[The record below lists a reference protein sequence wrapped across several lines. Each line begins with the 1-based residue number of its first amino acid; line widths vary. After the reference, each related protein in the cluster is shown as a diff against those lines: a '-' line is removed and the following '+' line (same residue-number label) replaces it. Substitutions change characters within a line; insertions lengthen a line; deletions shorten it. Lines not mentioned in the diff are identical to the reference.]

1 MSQKKIITYYTKYNQ
16 RSASVRERF
25 YKYIPFLRN
34 NSIDVELKPLIDDDL
49 FKSRIIKGKNLNLI
63 LFLNIFK
70 RILNVIFQKKNVVII
85 QYELLPYF
93 PSILEYY
100 LSIRKIPYI
109 IDIDDAIFH
118 YYDKSDNFL
127 VNLFFKKKFYK
138 IFSSAKAV
146 FAGNDYLYKKSKKL
160 GSKNSYIFPTLVD
173 NSKKNTKNKN
183 DKFTVIWIGSP
194 STTKYLNDLKMYV
207 EKIANKHNINFL
219 IVGSKDC
226 IIEASINIKFVEWS
240 LKLQDEYI
248 SKCHVGI
255 MPLRNTFW
263 EKGKCGYKLLQYMK
277 NELPILASPVGVN
290 KNILDHGNNGYFI
303 RNKNEWE
310 KYILKLKNNSI
321 LRKKMGHNGK
331 KKILSEYNI
340 KVYQKKY
347 LEIIKGIQK

>member
-1 MSQKKIITYYTKYNQ
+1 MSQKKKITYYTKYNQ

-25 YKYIPFLRN
+25 YKYIPFLKN
-34 NSIDVELKPLIDDDL
+34 NSIDVELKPLINDDL

-63 LFLNIFK
+63 LCLNIFK
-70 RILNVIFQKKNVVII
+70 RILNVIFQKKNLVII

-127 VNLFFKKKFYK
+127 INFFFKNKFYK
-138 IFSSAKAV
+138 IFSNAKVV
-146 FAGNDYLYKKSKKL
+146 FAGNNYLYKKAKKL
-160 GSKNSYIFPTLVD
+160 GSKNTYIFPTLVD
-173 NSKKNTKNKN
+173 NSKKVIKKNE
-183 DKFTVIWIGSP
+183 KFTVIWIGSP
-194 STTKYLNDLKMYV
+194 STTKYLNDLKTCI
-207 EKIANKHNINFL
+207 ENIATKHCINFL

-226 IIEASINIKFVEWS
+226 TIKASLNIKFVEWS
-240 LKLQDEYI
+240 LKLQDQYI
-248 SKCHVGI
+248 GKSHVGI

-290 KNILDHGNNGYFI
+290 KKILDHGNNGYFI
-303 RNKNEWE
+303 RNKKQWE

-321 LRKKMGHNGK
+321 LRKKMGLNGK
-331 KKILSEYNI
+331 KKILNEYNI

-347 LEIIKGIQK
+347 LEIIREI